1 MFTIAYS
8 AEKDR
13 LLSKSLRVDGERVT
27 DEYRPPNRYRFS
39 RCYDGFGSA
48 QSIAHFLRRVTV
60 HQRQGEF
67 RDWEGPLPTRR
78 DVALI
83 LSTRKDDAPSGGERQ
98 SKDFERAAADF
109 YVCEMDGAPFLP
121 GYSRDDLL
129 RDPAGT
135 LDAHIRKYHGLTE
148 RTAYVAML
156 SSSAGFSK
164 KGEPVGLRYH
174 LWLALDRL
182 YQPREIDYIDEQ
194 HVARFG
200 KIFDTSIRQPG
211 HLLAV
216 APPLFENC
224 ADPFPERIF
233 YSHGEVQQ
241 VAFPFPPEFER
252 FEQAE
257 LMPMRGRSSAT
268 PLLNGDAF
276 ASESFRTEAVHQW
289 IAAMRWRDPK
299 MTWGDA
305 RPLLQAELQRVN
317 ASNDARKR
325 LGGPSLK
332 EAQRMWNAFRFESKE
347 QRSTFALPRFVEPRG
362 SAQQAYDELEQV
374 FTRQLETPGF
384 YLNKVSL
391 GTGKTQQIADKATR
405 DRRGV
410 VVLGPSIE
418 RCHELAERLNAADE
432 RRREEEPV
440 EWEDYDPADERGKPW
455 TVWLGRQQP
464 GMCERA
470 ELAESYQSLGKSVHS
485 DLCGH
490 GEEKKCPHFATCPHA
505 AQYDYMH
512 RVRWVLPSQSLTH
525 ERRIGNEAEVVLI
538 DEGVVDSL
546 IGSTSFPLS
555 RLLEPREP
563 RLNAL
568 SLKVHTALA
577 HGDTER
583 MSARDFGLTRDEIEE
598 ALALELS
605 LKPDVIVS
613 PDMADEAI
621 RKRIEDAQGCWHPPL
636 FAFWRCLLAEY
647 DLARDHVNAIHK
659 YFARDVA
666 EWRVKVGW
674 RVQPRFLREGQSVV
688 LFDATPNETALLAH
702 FPTLETFEFQARNEN
717 VHVAQVLDVA
727 GRRNQFIGEKSEKDE
742 ERARNA
748 RERLAQWLRAQPG
761 YTVAIVKKEVR
772 RLLEEEHAFE
782 RVSFGHFGAVQ
793 GQDVWQ
799 FPDGTV
805 LKGAEIDN
813 LALFG
818 RMTPPAWEPEN
829 IAMAH
834 HWDGPKI
841 KRQEVPQDGG
851 IPWYD
856 QVPRAVADGY
866 AGVVLRHPDERVD
879 AVLRNIYHSALLQAF
894 GRGRATRRDKPL
906 RVFLGQNVAIEVE
919 VHEALTQSQLSA
931 RVGDV
936 LLLSPK
942 EVERLIGYCG
952 DFARRIRK
960 EPNVRYWVREGQTQP
975 FSAWVRPGA
984 DVDASMRSIG
994 ALRWEADKSLMIKAD
1009 AA

>member
-13 LLSKSLRVDGERVT
+13 LLSKSLLVDGERVT

-39 RCYDGFGSA
+39 RCFGGFDSA
-48 QSIAHFLRRVTV
+48 TSIAAFLTGLIN
-60 HQRQGEF
+60 Q
-67 RDWEGPLPTRR
+67 RDWRGPLPTRR

-83 LSTRKDDAPSGGERQ
+83 LSSRKDEAPYGGDRL
-98 SKDFERAAADF
+98 SKDFERTAADF
-109 YVCEMDGAPFLP
+109 YVCEMDGVPFLP

-129 RDPAGT
+129 RDPQGT
-135 LDAHIRKYHGLTE
+135 LDAHIRRYHGLPE
-148 RTAYVAML
+148 RAAYVAML

-164 KGEPVGLRYH
+164 NGEPVGLRYH

-182 YQPREIDYIDEQ
+182 YQPREIDFIDQQ

-200 KIFDTSIRQPG
+200 DKIFDTSIRQPG
-211 HLLAV
+211 HLLAI
-216 APPLFENC
+216 APPLFINA
-224 ADPFPERIF
+224 ADPFSARVF
-233 YSHGEVQQ
+233 YGRGEVQQ
-241 VAFPFPPEFER
+241 VCFRFPPEFER
-252 FEQAE
+252 FEQAA

-276 ASESFRTEAVHQW
+276 ASESHRTDAVHQW

-299 MTWGDA
+299 MTWAEA
-305 RPLLQAELQRVN
+305 RLLLDAELRRVH
-317 ASNDARKR
+317 ASEDARKR
-325 LGGPSLK
+325 LGGSDLK
-332 EAQRMWNAFRFESKE
+332 EAKRMWNAFRFDSKE
-347 QRSTFALPRFVEPRG
+347 QRATFALPRFVEPRG
-362 SAQQAYDELEQV
+362 SVQQAYDELEQA
-374 FTRQLETPGF
+374 FTRQLEAPGF

-391 GTGKTQQIADKATR
+391 GTGKTQQIANKATS

-432 RRREEEPV
+432 RRRELEPV

-464 GMCERA
+464 GMCARA
-470 ELAESYQSLGKSVHS
+470 ELADAYQSLGKSVHS

-490 GEEKKCPHFATCPHA
+490 GEEKKCPHFATCAHA
-505 AQYDYMH
+505 AQYEYMH

-525 ERRIGNEAEVVLI
+525 ERRIGNEAQAVLI

-563 RLNAL
+563 RLDAL
-568 SLKVHTALA
+568 SLRAHTALA
-577 HGDTER
+577 HNDTER
-583 MSARDFGLTRDEIEE
+583 MSPRDFGLTRDEIEE
-598 ALALELS
+598 ALGLELG
-605 LKPDVIVS
+605 LKPELTVS
-613 PDMADEAI
+613 PDMADDAI
-621 RKRIEDAQGCWHPPL
+621 RQRIEDATGRWFPAL
-636 FAFWRCLLAEY
+636 ASFWRALLAEF

-659 YFARDVA
+659 YFARDMA
-666 EWRVKVGW
+666 EWRVRVAW
-674 RVQPRFLREGQSVV
+674 RVPPKFLRDGQTVV
-688 LFDATPNETALLAH
+688 LFDATPNETALRAH
-702 FPTLETFEFQARNEN
+702 FPTLETFEFQAPNEN

-742 ERARNA
+742 ERARKA
-748 RERLAQWLRAQPG
+748 REHLAQWIRAQPG

-772 RLLEEEHAFE
+772 KLLEEEHSFE
-782 RVSFGHFGAVQ
+782 RVAFGHFGAVQ
-793 GQDVWQ
+793 GQDTWQ

-834 HWDGPKI
+834 HWDEAKI
-841 KRQEVPQDGG
+841 RRQEVPKDGG

-866 AGVVLRHPDERVD
+866 AGVVLKHPDERVD

-919 VHEALTQSQLSA
+919 VHEALTQQQLNA

-942 EVERLIGYCG
+942 EVERVIGYSG
-952 DFARRIRK
+952 EFARRIRK
-960 EPNVRYWVREGQTQP
+960 EPNVRYWVRDDQMKP
-975 FSAWVRPGA
+975 FSAWVRLGA
-984 DVDASMRSIG
+984 DVDAAMQSIG
-994 ALRWEADKSLMIKAD
+994 ALRWEADKRLMIDAD

>member
-27 DEYRPPNRYRFS
+27 DEYRPPEHFYFTRTARG
-39 RCYDGFGSA
+39 DGEGA
-48 QSIAHFLRRVTV
+48 TAAGIAAWLRLITH
-60 HQRQGEF
+60 HQRQGAYANWKG
-67 RDWEGPLPTRR
+67 DLPVRR

-83 LSTRKDDAPSGGERQ
+83 LSALKDDQSPLGERK
-98 SKDFERAAADF
+98 SNRFERVPTNV
-109 YVCEMDGAPFLP
+109 YVCEMDGVPFLP

-129 RDPAGT
+129 RNPAGT
-135 LDAHIRKYHGLTE
+135 LDAHIRKCHGLPE

-194 HVARFG
+194 HVAHFG

-224 ADPFPERIF
+224 DDPFPERIF
-233 YSHGEVQQ
+233 YSPGQSQQ
-241 VAFPFPPEFER
+241 VRFSFPPEFEQ

-257 LMPMRGRSSAT
+257 LMPMRGRSSAA

-276 ASESFRTEAVHQW
+276 ASESYRTEAVHQW
-289 IAAMRWRDPK
+289 IAATRWRDPK
-299 MTWGDA
+299 MTWADA
-305 RPLLQAELQRVN
+305 RPLLDAELRRVH
-317 ASNDARKR
+317 ASKDAWKR
-325 LGGPSLK
+325 LGGASLK
-332 EAQRMWNAFRFESKE
+332 EAQRMWNAFRFESRE

-362 SAQQAYDELEQV
+362 SAQQAYDELERAFV
-374 FTRQLETPGF
+374 RQLETPGF

-432 RRREEEPV
+432 RRCHEEPV

-464 GMCERA
+464 GMCARA
-470 ELAESYQSLGKSVHS
+470 ELAESYQSLGKSVAS

-505 AQYDYMH
+505 AQYEYMH

-577 HGDTER
+577 HGDTAS
-583 MSARDFGLTRDEIEE
+583 MSPRDFGLTRDEIEE
-598 ALALELS
+598 AIALELS

-613 PDMADEAI
+613 PDMADDAI
-621 RKRIEDAQGCWHPPL
+621 RKRIEDAQGRWHPPL
-636 FAFWRCLLAEY
+636 FAFWRSLLAEF

-674 RVQPRFLREGQSVV
+674 RVPPKFLREGQAVV
-688 LFDATPNETALLAH
+688 LFDATPNETS
-702 FPTLETFEFQARNEN
+702 TLR
-717 VHVAQVLDVA
+717 
-727 GRRNQFIGEKSEKDE
+727 
-742 ERARNA
+742 
-748 RERLAQWLRAQPG
+748 
-761 YTVAIVKKEVR
+761 
-772 RLLEEEHAFE
+772 
-782 RVSFGHFGAVQ
+782 
-793 GQDVWQ
+793 
-799 FPDGTV
+799 
-805 LKGAEIDN
+805 
-813 LALFG
+813 
-818 RMTPPAWEPEN
+818 
-829 IAMAH
+829 
-834 HWDGPKI
+834 
-841 KRQEVPQDGG
+841 
-851 IPWYD
+851 
-856 QVPRAVADGY
+856 
-866 AGVVLRHPDERVD
+866 
-879 AVLRNIYHSALLQAF
+879 
-894 GRGRATRRDKPL
+894 
-906 RVFLGQNVAIEVE
+906 
-919 VHEALTQSQLSA
+919 
-931 RVGDV
+931 
-936 LLLSPK
+936 
-942 EVERLIGYCG
+942 
-952 DFARRIRK
+952 
-960 EPNVRYWVREGQTQP
+960 
-975 FSAWVRPGA
+975 
-984 DVDASMRSIG
+984 
-994 ALRWEADKSLMIKAD
+994 
-1009 AA
+1009 